1 MMLSDDVLYLP
12 VSELG
17 RRLRA
22 RKLSPVILAESY
34 LARSGRL
41 NPQLNAYVTLTR
53 DLALEQAHAAEKEI
67 GAGHYRGPLH
77 GIPYAAKDLLAVK
90 GYPTTW
96 GARPYANQTFDYD
109 AAVVE
114 RLNRAGAVL
123 IGKAAMIELAGGMG
137 YRFASASLTG
147 PAKNPW
153 NEGCWTCGSSS
164 GSGAIVSAAMAAF
177 AIGTET
183 WGSIICPSGFCG
195 ISGLRPTFG
204 RVSRYGAMALPYSLD
219 KVGPMARSAEDCG
232 LILAAIAGHDS
243 RDRSSLS
250 EGEAK
255 FEIGL
260 AASSPRL
267 RVGRLTNAWKKC
279 DPEIARAVDDV
290 FDALKKH
297 VAAIEDAE
305 LPAGPFDEV
314 AGVIISVEG
323 AAAFRDLIESGKVAE
338 LADPLGRVA
347 GYVNEQIPASDY
359 IRAQQVREIC
369 QEGIN
374 GIFDTFDVIAAPTLP
389 LAASTL
395 DTNLEKNLS
404 FPDPLGAIGNLC
416 GLPGISVPCGF
427 TSQKLPI
434 GIQLVARCGNERA
447 VLAAAN
453 LYQQLTDWHTR
464 RPPIS

>member
-34 LARSGRL
+34 LARSERL

-164 GSGAIVSAAMAAF
+164 GSGAIVSAALAAF

-204 RVSRYGAMALPYSLD
+204 RVSRYGAMALAYSLD
-219 KVGPMARSAEDCG
+219 KIGPMARSAEDCG

-279 DPEIARAVDDV
+279 DPEIAGAVDDV